1 MDDDESGTES
11 ARNRLL
17 RSLVRG
23 VLQGLAEASK
33 EPPAAAATIRGG
45 DVVLGV
51 GAFALEASRRVSEGV
66 GLAVR
71 PLAAMLRP
79 PARLRRRPSG
89 WLHDLAGRGRAERE
103 VAALRLEALGRRL
116 APQVLDAALGLVD
129 VTGAVRDHVD
139 LDEIVA
145 GVDLDAVVS
154 RVDMEAVLGRLDID
168 AIAARLDL
176 DAVLA
181 RLDLDAVLG
190 RLDLDA
196 VVARVD
202 VEAILERVDID
213 AIAARLDVDAVL
225 GRLDLIALAELVVEG
240 IDLPGIIQS
249 STGSMASEA
258 VRQVRWQ
265 GIGADERVAQA
276 VDRMLGRRAREPG
289 TPGAPGKP
297 GTPGAPGKPGAPT
310 SPEPPAGEDT
320 PAQGRPPPDP
330 DTDQHDRLPP
340 PAGYGQLP

>member
-1 MDDDESGTES
+1 MDDESGTES

-23 VLQGLAEASK
+23 VLQGLAEASQ
-33 EPPAAAATIRGG
+33 EPPAAPATIRGG

-51 GAFALEASRRVSEGV
+51 GALALDATRRVSEGV

-71 PLAAMLRP
+71 PLAAILRP
-79 PARLRRRPSG
+79 PARLRRGPSG
-89 WLHDLAGRGRAERE
+89 LLHDLAGRGRAERE

-129 VTGAVRDHVD
+129 VTGVVRDHVD

-154 RVDMEAVLGRLDID
+154 RVDMEAILGRVDID

-181 RLDLDAVLG
+181 RLDLDAV
-190 RLDLDA
+190 
-196 VVARVD
+196 VARVD
-202 VEAILERVDID
+202 MEAILERVDVD
-213 AIAARLDVDAVL
+213 AIAARLDIDAVL
-225 GRLDLIALAELVVEG
+225 GRLDLIALAEFVVEG

-276 VDRMLGRRAREPG
+276 VDKMLGRRAREPG
-289 TPGAPGKP
+289 TPGAPGR
-297 GTPGAPGKPGAPT
+297 PGAPS
-310 SPEPPAGEDT
+310 SPEPVSGEDT
-320 PAQGRPPPDP
+320 PAQGNPPADP
-330 DTDQHDRLPP
+330 DTDQPDRLPP
-340 PAGYGQLP
+340 PAGFGQLP